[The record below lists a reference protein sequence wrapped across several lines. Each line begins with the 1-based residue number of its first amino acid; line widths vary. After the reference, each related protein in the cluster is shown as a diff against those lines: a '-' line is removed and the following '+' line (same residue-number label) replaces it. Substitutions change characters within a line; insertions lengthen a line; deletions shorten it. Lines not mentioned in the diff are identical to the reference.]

1 MDLGKF
7 VRESAVLDWLDVF
20 LAFREVTTVY
30 EGKVYMI
37 PLDGDVLSFFY
48 RRDILEHFNLK
59 VPRTWDEYAEVAEA
73 VHGKTYNGTTLSG
86 SCVGRV
92 EGCVGSYWANLV
104 HSSYTQSGGTKTGH
118 MFNPRDM
125 SPLAGAHTRC
135 ALFYVLQYPM
145 RRESLWIVMKKGVD
159 MGNGLRI

>member
-7 VRESAVLDWLDVF
+7 VRESTILDWLDVF

-30 EGKVYMI
+30 EKRVYMI

-86 SCVGRV
+86 HVL
-92 EGCVGSYWANLV
+92 EGLKDVLEVIGQTLYMQVILNLAAQRLDTCLIHEICL
-104 HSSYTQSGGTKTGH
+104 HSQEK
-118 MFNPRDM
+118 P
-125 SPLAGAHTRC
+125 
-135 ALFYVLQYPM
+135 
-145 RRESLWIVMKKGVD
+145 
-159 MGNGLRI
+159 